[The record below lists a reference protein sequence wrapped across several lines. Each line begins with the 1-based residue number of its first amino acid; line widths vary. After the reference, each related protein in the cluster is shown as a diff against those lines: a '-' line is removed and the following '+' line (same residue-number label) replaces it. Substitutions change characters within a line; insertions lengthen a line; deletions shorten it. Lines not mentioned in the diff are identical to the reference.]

1 MECIP
6 TCTDADNPPKYPPMG
21 YPEYMVW
28 YRNLNY
34 GGQDGAKGSDGV
46 KLSAG

>member
-1 MECIP
+1 M
-6 TCTDADNPPKYPPMG
+6 A

-34 GGQDGAKGSDGV
+34 ATQNDGGAKGSDGV